1 MVIPGFVFQIIT
13 PTRDEFLLRSS
24 LMAYSIPF
32 TCGYCHG
39 HCERKGRHGS
49 TQLLRCAACGK
60 YQRSSYK
67 RKAYTP
73 EMDGRI
79 TMLTRE
85 GCGIRSTSRVLGISP
100 TTVIARIKRIAA
112 RLGPGPIPKG
122 RSYEVDELSTYVGN
136 KQNRVWVAY
145 ALDRSTKEVVGI
157 RVGKR
162 SKRMLKPLVDTLLF
176 AAAKRIHTDGCD
188 IYPTLIPANLHR
200 VKRFATNGIERMN
213 LTLRTRLKRLGRRTI
228 CYSKCAA
235 MLAAC
240 VAIVCW
246 A

>member
-1 MVIPGFVFQIIT
+1 VAIDILRRFPEVIAGFVFQCIT
-13 PTRDEFLLRSS
+13 SYTTCGLQRSS

-39 HCERKGRHGS
+39 HCEREGRHGS
-49 TQLLRCAACGK
+49 VQLLRCAACGK

-85 GCGIRSTSRVLGISP
+85 GCGIRSTGRVLSISP
-100 TTVIARIKRIAA
+100 TTVIARTKRIAA

-122 RSYEVDELSTYVGN
+122 RNYEVDELSTYVVN
-136 KQNRVWVAY
+136 KHNRIWVAY

-162 SKRMLKPLVDTLLF
+162 SNRMLKPLVDTLLL
-176 AAAKRIHTDGCD
+176 ADAKCIHSDGCV
-188 IYPTLIPANLHR
+188 IYPKPIPANLHR
-200 VKRFATNGIERMN
+200 LKRFATPVR
-213 LTLRTRLKRLGRRTI
+213 
-228 CYSKCAA
+228 
-235 MLAAC
+235 
-240 VAIVCW
+240 
-246 A
+246 